1 MGANEAKST
10 IIKLKPQFN
19 PEKNIYFG
27 GELEKEMVETFNTFD
42 ILWYAPEDSEKLEEW
57 AAFTNVAV
65 LKITNEEQVFSFLN
79 VERVYDDDYNY
90 NFLKYKL
97 IKTINKFKLE
107 KIEKRKEELCK
118 DF

>member
-1 MGANEAKST
+1 MKLDIKKLSDELGLNYDIDGTQT
-10 IIKLKPQFN
+10 IRCTYCGYYILRYDP
-19 PEKNIYFG
+19 IYN
-27 GELEKEMVETFNTFD
+27 KD
-42 ILWYAPEDSEKLEEW
+42 IYYK
-57 AAFTNVAV
+57 T
-65 LKITNEEQVFSFLN
+65 KITNEEKVFSFLN

-107 KIEKRKEELCK
+107 KIEKRKEDLCK

>member
-1 MGANEAKST
+1 MKLDIKKLSDELGLNYDIDGTQT
-10 IIKLKPQFN
+10 IRCTYCGYYILRYDP
-19 PEKNIYFG
+19 IYN
-27 GELEKEMVETFNTFD
+27 KD
-42 ILWYAPEDSEKLEEW
+42 IYYK
-57 AAFTNVAV
+57 T
-65 LKITNEEQVFSFLN
+65 KITNEEKVFSFLN

>member
-1 MGANEAKST
+1 MKLDIKKLSDELGLSYDIDETQT
-10 IIKLKPQFN
+10 IRCAYCGYYVLRYDQIHNKD
-19 PEKNIYFG
+19 IYY
-27 GELEKEMVETFNTFD
+27 KT
-42 ILWYAPEDSEKLEEW
+42 
-57 AAFTNVAV
+57 
-65 LKITNEEQVFSFLN
+65 KITNEEQVFSFLN

-90 NFLKYKL
+90 NCLKHKL